1 MPASRL
7 ILRLGQLR
15 ILFMREIQEQATP
28 PSLDR
33 LVKHLFGFQRAERT
47 PGELGAFTGQIIH
60 ILAQPGT
67 SQPTKFL

>member
-47 PGELGAFTGQIIH
+47 PRRVRRFHRANNSHTRTARH
-60 ILAQPGT
+60 VAAH
-67 SQPTKFL
+67 